1 MLAVPGI
8 AALGVP
14 NALAAARRRIILHAA
29 VYGNFASSPRH
40 AKAFDAVLAAPEFQ
54 GLDIIHIAPEA
65 LGEATDTCGAVDCGA
80 PPHALSDSAE
90 TDAASDAA
98 RILRHDWSAQAMR
111 EHADASLDYV
121 RGLAARHPDRV
132 RIHMT
137 PHLGLFPALV
147 IDDSLFF
154 GHYAH
159 APVPAPEGYWLRVDT
174 DTALL
179 DAWLD
184 AGRIPGDATPDQRAA
199 LRILAECRHAMAS
212 ATTLHTGP
220 DA

>member
-1 MLAVPGI
+1 MKRQTHAVQLTAG
-8 AALGVP
+8 
-14 NALAAARRRIILHAA
+14 H
-29 VYGNFASSPRH
+29 
-40 AKAFDAVLAAPEFQ
+40 
-54 GLDIIHIAPEA
+54 
-65 LGEATDTCGAVDCGA
+65 
-80 PPHALSDSAE
+80 PPHSLSDSAE

-121 RGLAARHPDRV
+121 RGLAARHPERV

-137 PHLGLFPALV
+137 PRLGLFPALV

>member
-14 NALAAARRRIILHAA
+14 DALAAARRRIILHAA

-40 AKAFDAVLAAPEFQ
+40 AAAFDAVLAAPEFQ

-65 LGEATDTCGAVDCGA
+65 FGKAADACGAVGGEGSTR
-80 PPHALSDSAE
+80 ALSGSAP
-90 TDAASDAA
+90 TNDAPDAA

-111 EHADASLDYV
+111 GHADASLDFV
-121 RGLAARHPDRV
+121 RTLAARHPGRV

-159 APVPAPEGYWLRVDT
+159 APVPAPDGYWFHVTT

-184 AGRIPGDATPDQRAA
+184 ADHIPDDATADQRAA